1 MIIKNYAFISY
12 ANIKCRSLTRGKKNN
27 KIRTGGPIH
36 VTHETQTKIIIVLTI
51 ENKMKWNKMNN
62 IDNTKNNN
70 NDGNNDNKTIIMMI
84 LLMKIIVIILI
95 MKTVSQNNWN
105 RNCIN
110 KTRNLLSFQLTIN
123 EILH

>member
-1 MIIKNYAFISY
+1 
-12 ANIKCRSLTRGKKNN
+12 
-27 KIRTGGPIH
+27 
-36 VTHETQTKIIIVLTI
+36 
-51 ENKMKWNKMNN
+51 MNN

-70 NDGNNDNKTIIMMI
+70 NDGNNDNKTIII
-84 LLMKIIVIILI
+84 ITLLMKIIVIILI

-110 KTRNLLSFQLTIN
+110 KTRNLLSFQLTIH